1 MLRIRVLGPLGAE
14 VAGAPVGL
22 GTPRQRAVLALL
34 VAARGAVVSVDR
46 MAEELWRGAPPARAT
61 VSLQAYVSNLRRVL
75 EPERPPRAPAAVL
88 VSSPP
93 GYALRLPEDAVD
105 AWCFG
110 ARVERARRAPAPQ
123 ARKSLT
129 EALGWWHGPAFQ
141 EHADEPWA
149 APEVARLSA
158 LRAEASELAV
168 AAGLFTGHAAEVT
181 PAAEA
186 MVRERPLREEGWRLL
201 ALAHWATDRRGDAL
215 AALRRARR
223 TLRDELGCDPSP
235 TLTELEQAILAQR
248 VEVLR
253 AAVPERRG
261 SGRGWT
267 AMPERRA
274 AGREWTAM
282 PELRGAGREWAAG
295 APDHGGAVADGSLEA
310 PEHAGGE
317 RGSRR
322 AEPGRAHTWTA
333 TTPGQPEQAGTGGE
347 SRGAD
352 PERTHTWAATK
363 PGQREQAGT
372 GSELGEADPDR
383 AHTWT
388 ATTPGRPEQEG
399 TKGELGRAAPGRA
412 LPAAVFPP
420 AASEQRHPRPESAQA
435 GPGRARGAA
444 EPPGASERTRTPAVP
459 QEPHPTTPL
468 AHDLFVG
475 RVDELQALDSA
486 ALAARRGGGLV
497 LVTGEAG
504 AGKTALFGRLA
515 GRLRGE
521 GWTVVVGRCP
531 EHEGAPPAWAW
542 VEALGTLARLVPP
555 ARPDDVAALLHEP
568 DGTAA
573 TTRDEATAGRFRLH
587 RAFAAWLREAAAAEP
602 VAVLLEDLHRADG
615 QTLAL
620 LEAAA
625 AVTGVPLLTVAGY
638 RPAEVGEPLAKTL
651 AHLAPRLPHRIA
663 LAGLSQRDVATV
675 VDAVC
680 GEPVDAAT
688 VASLAERT
696 GGNPFYVRESARLLA
711 DEGALVAVSEVP
723 QGVRDVLRRRLTLL
737 SADARAAVQLAAV
750 AGPESDV
757 ALLADA
763 AETDEESVLAGLD
776 AAMAADLLTEPG
788 PGRVRFVH
796 ALVRDTVYTDLS
808 GIRRARL
815 HDRIARRLRT
825 HRPDDLTALAHHFA
839 RSGRTANAP
848 LAVDYALRAAELAER
863 RYAHDVAVGLV
874 RQALDAHTAATADPE
889 AHPDGTV
896 ALLVRLLGAQVRA
909 GATGAARHTRRQA
922 VDLAVRAGRDDL
934 AAVVYGAWAEP
945 SPWRSRLEGF
955 LDRTSLAHLERLAED
970 RTLDGPTR
978 ARVLQV
984 LADAVAGE
992 DARRARDA
1000 ADAQLE
1006 LARADGE
1013 PRLLASA
1020 LMTSARLLPHEAQG
1034 AARTPLVDELR
1045 GLARDHDLPAHRW
1058 VCEHLDTLTAA
1069 TRNDP
1074 DAVRRHTAAGLE
1086 LAHRYRMRWAQGIN
1100 TATSAM
1106 LAAVAGRFAEAEARY
1121 TEADGLFQRVG
1132 AHHATAPR
1140 TLGLWTIR
1148 LTQRRE
1154 ADLEP
1159 AVREVYES
1167 VGTPVAVAHALVLAR
1182 LGRLD
1187 EAAAVP
1193 FPARPVTDHLYGME
1207 LDYRAEL
1214 AVLLRDR
1221 DTAQS
1226 LIGALLPLKEQFAG
1240 AAGGAYV
1247 TRPLAH
1253 ALADLYLFLGERG
1266 PAADAYAL
1274 AERVARVWGSP
1285 HHLAAARRALGRLTG
1300 S

>member
-34 VAARGAVVSVDR
+34 VAARGAVVSMDR
-46 MAEELWRGAPPARAT
+46 MADELWRGAPPARAT
-61 VSLQAYVSNLRRVL
+61 VSLQAYVSNLRRLL

-88 VSSPP
+88 LSSHP
-93 GYALRLPEDAVD
+93 GYALRLPEEAVD
-105 AWCFG
+105 AWRF
-110 ARVERARRAPAPQ
+110 AAQVERARRAPAAQ
-123 ARKSLT
+123 VRESLT

-141 EHADEPWA
+141 EHEDESWA
-149 APEVARLSA
+149 LPEAARLNA
-158 LRAEASELAV
+158 LRAEARELVV
-168 AAGLFTGHAAEVT
+168 AAGLFTGHAAEVAPT
-181 PAAEA
+181 AEA

-235 TLTELEQAILAQR
+235 ALTELERAILTQR

-253 AAVPERRG
+253 AAVPVRILAG
-261 SGRGWT
+261 
-267 AMPERRA
+267 AVRA
-274 AGREWTAM
+274 H
-282 PELRGAGREWAAG
+282 GAGES
-295 APDHGGAVADGSLEA
+295 APAVSEPGSVPAELAQGSL
-310 PEHAGGE
+310 
-317 RGSRR
+317 
-322 AEPGRAHTWTA
+322 
-333 TTPGQPEQAGTGGE
+333 
-347 SRGAD
+347 
-352 PERTHTWAATK
+352 
-363 PGQREQAGT
+363 QRP
-372 GSELGEADPDR
+372 LG
-383 AHTWT
+383 
-388 ATTPGRPEQEG
+388 
-399 TKGELGRAAPGRA
+399 
-412 LPAAVFPP
+412 
-420 AASEQRHPRPESAQA
+420 
-435 GPGRARGAA
+435 
-444 EPPGASERTRTPAVP
+444 
-459 QEPHPTTPL
+459 
-468 AHDLFVG
+468 HDLFVG
-475 RVDELQALDSA
+475 RTEELGALDSVA
-486 ALAARRGGGLV
+486 RFARRGGGLV

-504 AGKTALFGRLA
+504 AGKSALFGQFAR
-515 GRLRGE
+515 RLRDE

-542 VEALGTLARLVPP
+542 VEALGALARLVPP
-555 ARPDDVAALLHEP
+555 ARPEEVAALLHEP
-568 DGTAA
+568 DGMAA

-587 RAFAAWLREAAAAEP
+587 RAFAAWLREAAAGGP
-602 VAVLLEDLHRADG
+602 VAVLLEDVHRADG

-651 AHLAPRLPHRIA
+651 AHLAPRLPHRVA
-663 LAGLSQRDVATV
+663 LAGLSPRDVATV

-680 GEPVDAAT
+680 GEPVDEAT
-688 VASLAERT
+688 VAALAERT

-723 QGVRDVLRRRLTLL
+723 QGVRDVLRRRLALL

-750 AGPESDV
+750 VGPESDV
-757 ALLADA
+757 ALLVDA
-763 AETDEESVLAGLD
+763 AEADEETVLAGLD
-776 AAMAADLLTEPG
+776 AAVAADLLTDPG

-815 HDRIARRLRT
+815 HDRVAQRLRA
-825 HRPDDLTALAHHFA
+825 HRPDDLAALAHHFA

-874 RQALDAHTAATADPE
+874 RQALEAHTAVTADPE
-889 AHPDGTV
+889 ARPEGTV
-896 ALLVRLLGAQVRA
+896 ALLVRLLGAQMRA

-934 AAVVYGAWAEP
+934 AAAVYGAWTEP

-955 LDRTSLAHLERLAED
+955 VDRTSLAHLERLADD

-992 DARRARDA
+992 DARRAREA
-1000 ADAQLE
+1000 AHAQLE

-1020 LMTSARLLPHEAQG
+1020 LMTSAGLPPHETQG

-1106 LAAVAGRFAEAEARY
+1106 LAAVAGRFEEAEARY

-1148 LTQRRE
+1148 LAQRRE
-1154 ADLEP
+1154 AELEP
-1159 AVREVYES
+1159 AVREVYEA

-1214 AVLLRDR
+1214 AVLLDDR
-1221 DTAQS
+1221 DTAKS
-1226 LIGALLPLKEQFAG
+1226 LIGPLLPLKNQFAG
-1240 AAGGAYV
+1240 TAGGAYA

-1253 ALADLYLFLGERG
+1253 ALGDLYLLVGERG
-1266 PAADAYAL
+1266 AATEAYAL

-1285 HHLAAARRALGRLTG
+1285 HQVTAARRALAELTG
-1300 S
+1300 H